1 MRLITPCA
9 GALWL
14 VFSVVHAA
22 EDAAVVELRETI
34 SKVVDTEARISKE
47 KSDWE
52 ARKASMAELLAL
64 HRRELELLAEELDKA
79 GGSADEYQ
87 ARRDAALA
95 EIERLKEARE
105 AVREAV
111 AGVRPRMLKLA
122 QRFPQPLAEETE
134 GDRLRLE
141 TWRREE
147 EPRPALQAILA
158 MVGAAEQFNR
168 RITRSIEVRGNR
180 EVEVLYLGLARG
192 YYADRSGNAGVGVPA
207 ADGWKW
213 SERPEL
219 ATEIASAFDHLD
231 RKRPPELVELPI
243 AIGRKGGDR

>member
-1 MRLITPCA
+1 VI
-9 GALWL
+9 
-14 VFSVVHAA
+14 SVVHAA

-34 SKVVDTEARISKE
+34 SKVVDTEARISEE
-47 KSDWE
+47 KSGWE
-52 ARKASMAELLAL
+52 ARKASMTELLAL
-64 HRRELELLAEELDKA
+64 HRRELELLEEELDKS

-87 ARRDAALA
+87 ARRDAGLD
-95 EIERLKEARE
+95 EIERLKVARE
-105 AVREAV
+105 MVREAV

-122 QRFPQPLAEETE
+122 QRFPKPLAEEVE

-141 TWRREE
+141 TWRSEE

-168 RITRSIEVRGNR
+168 RITRSIEVRENR

-192 YYADRSGNAGVGVPA
+192 YYADRRGNAGVGIPST
-207 ADGWKW
+207 DGLQWT
-213 SERPEL
+213 ERAEL
-219 ATEIASAFDHLD
+219 STEIVSAFDQLD